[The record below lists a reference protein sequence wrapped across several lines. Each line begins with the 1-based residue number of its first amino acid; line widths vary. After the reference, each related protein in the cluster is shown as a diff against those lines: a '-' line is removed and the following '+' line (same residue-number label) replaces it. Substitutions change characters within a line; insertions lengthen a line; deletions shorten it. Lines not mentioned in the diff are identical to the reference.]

1 MNTNILK
8 DFGRDQSKGG
18 RKYYFVRYM
27 IVIKPFQLVMLTNP
41 QKTVRICLSRL
52 SSWCWLTGAGRWSQS
67 SVAGAGA
74 GGSIHGTSER
84 WLGGA
89 WGQCTVGN
97 LQQPGGHRFLG
108 DKISSFVDVFSLF
121 VKLREFLTFVNRPL
135 EFTREVSA
143 LVPIVQCG
151 EEGVAF

>member
-1 MNTNILK
+1 
-8 DFGRDQSKGG
+8 
-18 RKYYFVRYM
+18 
-27 IVIKPFQLVMLTNP
+27 MLTNP

-89 WGQCTVGN
+89 WGQCTMGN
-97 LQQPGGHRFLG
+97 LQQPAGHRFLG
-108 DKISSFVDVFSLF
+108 DKIGSFVDVFSLF
-121 VKLREFLTFVNRPL
+121 VKDERVLDICKYVSHI
-135 EFTREVSA
+135 FTYKQGS
-143 LVPIVQCG
+143 
-151 EEGVAF
+151 

>member
-8 DFGRDQSKGG
+8 DFGRDQSKEG

-52 SSWCWLTGAGRWSQS
+52 SSWWWLTGAGRWSQS

-74 GGSIHGTSER
+74 RGSIHGTSER

-89 WGQCTVGN
+89 WGQCTMGN
-97 LQQPGGHRFLG
+97 KQRPGGHRFLE
-108 DKISSFVDVFSLF
+108 DKTSSFVDVFSLF
-121 VKLREFLTFVNRPL
+121 VKAEKFIDICKY
-135 EFTREVSA
+135 VSHIFKSA
-143 LVPIVQCG
+143 TKGL
-151 EEGVAF
+151 